1 MAGVGCSVEPLRAAS
16 VYQVEDFVALSFAVI
31 EALRSAPNFVDLLK
45 SRAEGFVAELV
56 VAFTPSRLRRLMR
69 VPVSSSVVSEAES
82 SSEGGVAGRLRMF
95 EALLPRFLKEGTAA
109 VTSAIFVE
117 ESACRLNTSTWLFL
131 G

>member
-1 MAGVGCSVEPLRAAS
+1 M
-16 VYQVEDFVALSFAVI
+16 ALSFAVI
-31 EALRSAPNFVDLLK
+31 EALRSAPNIVDLLK
-45 SRAEGFVAELV
+45 SRADEFVAELV
-56 VAFTPSRLRRLMR
+56 DAFTPSRLRRLMR

-109 VTSAIFVE
+109 VTSAIFVLKRTLRAD
-117 ESACRLNTSTWLFL
+117 SARVC